1 MKSVREIYLYKTMN
15 VLFIHVESDRG
26 SYNKTMN
33 I

>member
-15 VLFIHVESDRG
+15 VLFIYVESDRG